1 MKNNLSQVLTYFV
14 RDLDIPVT
22 GNSVDEELEKHPDYP
37 SLLAAS
43 EVLNNWHVPNAA
55 YPLAF
60 KELLDARLEEPFIA
74 HLVNKGGE
82 FVLVSHLDEKHAIVS
97 NERWRKHRLSAG
109 EFEKMYNGTILV
121 AEKEPESG
129 EIDYNTKR
137 RKELVDKARIPFVI
151 SGVVIILA
159 AYLFFHSSFLT
170 SLNWPIAFLT
180 LFKTAGLFV
189 TVMLLMQSIDANN
202 PLIQRL
208 CTGKNNDCNAILSSK
223 AAKISE
229 ELSWSEAGFF
239 YFAGTW
245 LALLFNSGHP
255 GIIAMLA
262 LLNLISLPYT
272 FYSIYYQWR
281 VAGQWCIF
289 CCTVL
294 ALLWAEFF
302 ALLPSLVN
310 GIQLPGL
317 REWSALLM
325 CLALPVLAW
334 IFIKPWLLQAQKIQP
349 LKQQL
354 QTFKFNTELFNKML
368 AEEAKY
374 ALPEEGNSIIIG
386 NREAEHI
393 ITMVSNPYCQPCSKA
408 HKTLDEWLANRAD
421 IKLQLVFSTGS
432 DERDPKARVA
442 HHLMALQSNQNDSSL
457 KKALNDW
464 YEHKHKDYESWA
476 KSYPVIK
483 EHTSHSALEKQK
495 EWCTLVEIKSTP
507 TIFINGRRLPQNYQ
521 PEDIKYFI

>member
-1 MKNNLSQVLTYFV
+1 MKSNLSQVLTCFV

-37 SLLAAS
+37 SLFAAS

-82 FVLVSHLDEKHAIVS
+82 FVLVSHLDEQYAIVS

-109 EFEKMYNGTILV
+109 DFEKMYSGTILV
-121 AEKEPESG
+121 AEKDPESG

-137 RKELVDKARIPFVI
+137 RKEFVNKARIPFVV
-151 SGVVIILA
+151 SGAVVLLA
-159 AYLFFHSSFLT
+159 AYLFIHPAYFT

-255 GIIAMLA
+255 GIMAMLA

-294 ALLWAEFF
+294 VLLWAEFF

-310 GIQLPGL
+310 GIQMPGL
-317 REWSALLM
+317 REWSALLI

-334 IFIKPWLLQAQKIQP
+334 ILIKPWLSQAQEIQP

-354 QTFKFNTELFNKML
+354 HAFKFNTELFNKML
-368 AEEAKY
+368 AGEAKY
-374 ALPEEGNSIIIG
+374 ALPEEENSIIIG

-393 ITMVSNPYCQPCSKA
+393 ITMVSNPFCQPCSKA

-421 IKLQLVFSTGS
+421 IKLQLIFSAGS
-432 DERDPKARVA
+432 DERNPKARVA

-464 YEHKHKDYESWA
+464 YEQKYKDYESWA
-476 KSYPVIK
+476 KSYPVRGY
-483 EHTSHSALEKQK
+483 ESHSALEKQR

-507 TIFINGRRLPQNYQ
+507 AIFINGRRLPQNYQ